1 MIDDKLDIIN
11 YIKNMNLLEIINNI
25 QFENN
30 NMVNF
35 LSKPII
41 YLNDI
46 KNGKKH
52 SENEINDDIETNYS
66 IETIDMEEEEE
77 DKRKID
83 EKMNMDPIL
92 VLKKFTEDETYT
104 SSNKFN
110 SGLSKEI
117 YNLVKNRNKTKFEIG
132 LLNYIKKQLK
142 GIH

>member
-1 MIDDKLDIIN
+1 
-11 YIKNMNLLEIINNI
+11 
-25 QFENN
+25 
-30 NMVNF
+30 
-35 LSKPII
+35 
-41 YLNDI
+41 
-46 KNGKKH
+46 
-52 SENEINDDIETNYS
+52 
-66 IETIDMEEEEE
+66 
-77 DKRKID
+77 
-83 EKMNMDPIL
+83 MNMDPIL

>member
-77 DKRKID
+77 DKKKID

-117 YNLVKNRNKTKFEIG
+117 YNLVKNKNKTKFEIG